1 MLGLVL
7 NPKAVVCLRGRQNF
21 ILANRKIS
29 KKIKFWLIAS
39 FENQFI
45 FGVLLIAQT
54 LPTILKKPML
64 NKILFLILTISLFS
78 CQSQTDANYADEL
91 KSCLSDKDV
100 ELLNK
105 ATSHFEKLLSEH
117 YQNTDNNENFI
128 NYLSEL
134 GSIQTERNFTADFYQ
149 NSNSI
154 EIVDEMEKNGT
165 FGKIWTEFIEDEDEE
180 EIPIVV
186 APGYEEPEKEK
197 IELYV
202 LNSNGL
208 YLECINKVS
217 NNKGIKEILNSQ
229 SEYGDV
235 APTIIA
241 GAMKNEMKKTDF
253 DSGLNKT
260 IIAIGFY
267 YDIVN
272 LLNKNPR

>member
-1 MLGLVL
+1 
-7 NPKAVVCLRGRQNF
+7 
-21 ILANRKIS
+21 
-29 KKIKFWLIAS
+29 
-39 FENQFI
+39 
-45 FGVLLIAQT
+45 
-54 LPTILKKPML
+54 ML
-64 NKILFLILTISLFS
+64 NKILLLILTISLFS
-78 CQSQTDANYADEL
+78 CQSQTDANYADKL

-134 GSIQTERNFTADFYQ
+134 GSIQTERNFTADFYL

-165 FGKIWTEFIEDEDEE
+165 FGKIWTEFIEDGDEE

-229 SEYGDV
+229 SKYGDV

-260 IIAIGFY
+260 IIAIEFY